1 MTDLIKSN
9 FFSLAMIELL
19 ECGAVVEYTRRT
31 TPRLATVALKM
42 GEDELER
49 AFEGKALLGG
59 IVDDITSLWE

>member
-1 MTDLIKSN
+1 
-9 FFSLAMIELL
+9 MIELL

-59 IVDDITSLWE
+59 IVDDMTSLWE